1 MVRPPLRTT
10 TTFSAHSSTSGGRN
24 MFFSQAARTAGSAL
38 WANIAP
44 GGESTPGREVMSRLM
59 FVSC

>member
-24 MFFSQAARTAGSAL
+24 MSLSLLSPEQLRNDL
-38 WANIAP
+38 WADRRLLNRCIL
-44 GGESTPGREVMSRLM
+44 RSRRR
-59 FVSC
+59 VG